1 MIRASQVASRI
12 RVQVLDKQWD
22 GAIRRVAAGASQTTV
37 FVERREDLSAVAASA
52 EHPSVKHT
60 VWAGTCV
67 ERPDR
72 SLIFHSGLLPDQLAG
87 LLSGKPPRDAGPA
100 GQIPLELETGPAVA
114 AVTGAI
120 VEAQRRLPEARF
132 RARWVEFDQQVK
144 IGYGGAVFDDRRS
157 TRRIRIDA
165 ALERSDRA
173 ATASAERVIQ
183 NDNNYISDIISEII
197 ERLEARMNAADPV
210 AGPTTV
216 VFAPAIAGIW
226 IHELVGHAAEADL
239 AMRGRS
245 WLTPDIDSLPA
256 GLTVIDD
263 PRRARASWKFDD
275 EGTPVRPVAL
285 IREGRPKELLHSR
298 RTAAEWGAKTTGHG
312 RRGSYR
318 EPILPRMGCTFIA
331 NGTDDPNEI
340 LQNVQEGIYV
350 RRMESAHTDPTTGRA
365 VFRVTDADR
374 IRCGKLVSPL
384 KPHLLETVAGKAL
397 EAIEGIGC
405 DLAFD
410 RCIGTCHR
418 KGQPLPASVGAPTIC
433 TRLMTVRF

>member
-1 MIRASQVASRI
+1 MTRASQAASRI
-12 RVQVLDKQWD
+12 RVQVLDSQWD
-22 GAIRRVAAGASQTTV
+22 GAIRDALASASRTTV
-37 FVERREDLSAVAASA
+37 FVERREDLSAAAASA

-60 VWAGTCV
+60 IWAGTGV
-67 ERPDR
+67 EGPDR
-72 SLIFHSGLLPDQLAG
+72 ASIFYSGLLPDQLEG
-87 LLSGKPPRDAGPA
+87 LVCGKPPRDAAPAGRIPLWINPGPA
-100 GQIPLELETGPAVA
+100 LA
-114 AVTGAI
+114 AVTGVI

-132 RARWVEFDQQVK
+132 RARWVEFDQRVK
-144 IGYGGAVFDDRRS
+144 IGHGGTVFDDRRS
-157 TRRIRIDA
+157 TGRIRMDA
-165 ALERSDRA
+165 SLERNDRA
-173 ATASAERVIQ
+173 ATASAECVIP
-183 NDNNYISDIISEII
+183 NDNNYSSSLIVEAI
-197 ERLEARMNAADPV
+197 ERLEARLDAADPV
-210 AGPTTV
+210 PGPTSV

-239 AMRGRS
+239 ATRGRS
-245 WLTPDIDSLPA
+245 WLTPDIDSLA
-256 GLTVIDD
+256 QGLTVIDD
-263 PRRARASWKFDD
+263 PRRARAAWKLDD
-275 EGTPVRPVAL
+275 EGTPARPVAL
-285 IREGRPKELLHSR
+285 IHEGRPKELLHSR
-298 RTAAEWGAKTTGHG
+298 RTASESDSKTTGHG

-374 IRCGKLVSPL
+374 ICCGKLAAPL

-397 EAIEGIGC
+397 AAIEGIGN

-418 KGQPLPASVGAPTIC
+418 KGQPLSTSVGAPTIC
-433 TRLMTVRF
+433 TRVMTVRF

>member
-1 MIRASQVASRI
+1 MTRASQATSRI
-12 RVQVLDKQWD
+12 RAQVLDRQWD
-22 GAIRRVAAGASQTTV
+22 GAIRLAAGSNSLTTV
-37 FVERREDLSAVAASA
+37 FVERREDLSATAASA
-52 EHPSVKHT
+52 EHPFVKHT

-67 ERPDR
+67 ERSDR
-72 SLIFHSGLLPDQLAG
+72 SLIFHSALLPDQLED
-87 LLSGKPPRDAGPA
+87 LLSDKPPRDAAPA
-100 GQIPLELETGPAVA
+100 GQVPLEIDPGPAVA
-114 AVTGAI
+114 VVTGAI

-132 RARWVEFDQQVK
+132 RARWVEFDQSVK

-165 ALERSDRA
+165 SLERSDRA
-173 ATASAERVIQ
+173 ATASAERVIR
-183 NDNNYISDIISEII
+183 NDNNYISAVISETI
-197 ERLEARMNAADPV
+197 ERLEARLDAADPV

-239 AMRGRS
+239 AARGGS
-245 WLTPDIDSLPA
+245 WLTPDIDLPR

-263 PRRARASWKFDD
+263 PRRARASWQLDD
-275 EGTPVRPVAL
+275 EGTPARPVAL
-285 IREGRPKELLHSR
+285 IHEGRPKEFLHSR
-298 RTAAEWGAKTTGHG
+298 RTASESGAKTTGHG

-318 EPILPRMGCTFIA
+318 EPVLPRMGCTFIA
-331 NGTDDPNEI
+331 NGTDDPNAI
-340 LQNVQEGIYV
+340 LQNVQEGVYV

-374 IRCGKLVSPL
+374 ICCGKLAAPL
-384 KPHLLETVAGKAL
+384 RPHLLETVAGTAL
-397 EAIEGIGC
+397 AAIEGIGH

-410 RCIGTCHR
+410 RCIGSCHR
-418 KGQPLPASVGAPTIC
+418 KGQPLSTSVGAPTIC

>member
-1 MIRASQVASRI
+1 VLDRQWDEAIRHAAASASR
-12 RVQVLDKQWD
+12 
-22 GAIRRVAAGASQTTV
+22 TTV
-37 FVERREDLSAVAASA
+37 FVEWREDLSAAAASA
-52 EHPSVKHT
+52 EHPAAKHT

-72 SLIFHSGLLPDQLAG
+72 SLIFHSGLLPDQLED
-87 LLSGKPPRDAGPA
+87 LLSGKPPRDAAPA
-100 GQIPLELETGPAVA
+100 GQIPLEIDPGPAVA

-132 RARWVEFDQQVK
+132 RARWVEFDQRVK

-165 ALERSDRA
+165 SLERHDRA
-173 ATASAERVIQ
+173 AMASAERVIQ
-183 NDNNYISDIISEII
+183 NDNNYISVIISETI
-197 ERLEARMNAADPV
+197 ERLEARLDAADPV

-239 AMRGRS
+239 ATRGRS
-245 WLTPDIDSLPA
+245 WLTPDIDSLPE

-263 PRRARASWKFDD
+263 PRRARASWKLDD
-275 EGTPVRPVAL
+275 EGTPTRPVAL
-285 IREGRPKELLHSR
+285 IHEGRPKELLHSR
-298 RTAAEWGAKTTGHG
+298 RTASESGCKTTGHG

-340 LQNVQEGIYV
+340 IQNVQEGIYV

-374 IRCGKLVSPL
+374 ITCGKLAAPL
-384 KPHLLETVAGKAL
+384 QPHLLETVAGETLA
-397 EAIEGIGC
+397 AIEGIGH
-405 DLAFD
+405 DLLFD

-418 KGQPLPASVGAPTIC
+418 KGQPLSTSVGAPTIC